1 MSVKGILNCGV
12 ALSVLVLGGAAFGQD
27 AEPAQTPAR
36 SPADSERPTDDVIVV
51 TGTNIIGA
59 RINEALPVTILNA
72 NDIANIGGVD
82 GEDLIRSLPA
92 QGGVAFRNDNNTTNN
107 NARGDIASINLR
119 SIGSS
124 GTLVLL
130 NGRRVVNHP
139 STQAE
144 LSTPVTTTNVNSL
157 PVAGIS
163 RVEVLN
169 DGASAIYGT
178 DAVAGVFNTILDD
191 DYTGLYVRGRSL
203 FATGNDL
210 NEQTLTLKAGE
221 DFNGGRTNV
230 SIALE
235 YSSRN
240 GLFASETDRAAS
252 EDLRPFLVGTS
263 FEGDTSFDNRAT
275 ASPWGQWTLNTT
287 SATRVRQNGETLT
300 TTSGVFHIQPNS
312 FSGCRGATA
321 DALSV
326 PGICIDDGSQ
336 DRDLRFDGAYERSI
350 ISDRDRFN
358 AFGFFNH
365 DLDNGVRLYGELGIY
380 LAETRSTNE
389 PRNGIGGTEI
399 SIPANYYY
407 NPFGPVTFSNGSANP
422 NRLPGLTNVPAEGI
436 PVFTD
441 GGRYRFVDVG
451 FRDIEVFNSQWRALG
466 GARGEFGDS
475 GWDWDGAVLYN
486 RAFAED
492 TANNSISRTLF
503 QQALFNETPNV
514 YNIFNGADPANT
526 SVGDATPNDRSL
538 IEPFLI
544 DVVRKS
550 TAELAL
556 IDFKV
561 TNGSVF
567 SLPGGSIGIAAGVEG
582 RYEGYDEDRDSRLDG
597 TITYTDQVT
606 GEVSQSDVY
615 GTSPTPDSSGS
626 RTVLAAFAEASIPLV
641 SPDMNI
647 PLVDTFDIQ
656 IAARY
661 EDYSDFGGS
670 GIKPRIAV
678 AWAPFQA
685 LKLRGAYSEGFRAP
699 NLVVVNEGVDRSNAR
714 EDSYF
719 CEGGVRNGT
728 FATFADCTGFSEG
741 RTERRSVADDIGPE
755 DDINITYGFVF
766 EPRGID
772 GPLSFLNALT
782 VTVDRWEI
790 ERQNVVGVF
799 GAENHISLDY
809 LLRLQGLSN
818 PNVVR
823 DTPNPDEIAFF
834 NAANL
839 DPAGDILFIRD
850 TYDNNEN
857 IDVAGID
864 YAIYYNIDD
873 TPLGDFDI
881 KLNASFLDNYFIDLS
896 PGALQI
902 RDAVDSGLISDEI
915 VVSQEGSIILQDG
928 QPEWRAS
935 ASLTWRHDSGFGA
948 GVRADYTS
956 EFIDTG
962 AGLNPA
968 GDPFFVEA
976 WTQTNAY
983 VEYEI
988 DSGGPL
994 DNTRIRVGANNIFDE
1009 DPPLA
1014 DETNGYDAAYHSI
1027 RGRQV
1032 YLDVRKS
1039 F

>member
-1 MSVKGILNCGV
+1 MSVRGILKCSV
-12 ALSVLVLGGAAFGQD
+12 ALSALALGGTAFAQEQ
-27 AEPAQTPAR
+27 AEEPAAAPPQRA
-36 SPADSERPTDDVIVV
+36 DVIVV
-51 TGTNIIGA
+51 TGTNIVGA
-59 RINEALPVTILNA
+59 RINEALPVTVLNSD
-72 NDIANIGGVD
+72 DIAAIGGVD
-82 GEDLIRSLPA
+82 GEDLIRSLPS
-92 QGGVAFRNDNNTTNN
+92 QGGVAFRTDNNTTNN

-144 LSTPVTTTNVNSL
+144 LSTPVTTTNVNAL
-157 PVAGIS
+157 PVSGIA

-191 DYTGLYVRGRSL
+191 DFEGLELRGRHL
-203 FATGNDL
+203 YATGNGL
-210 NEQTLTLKAGE
+210 NEQTLTVKAG
-221 DFNGGRTNV
+221 DNFNGGRTNL
-230 SIALE
+230 SFTAE
-235 YSSRN
+235 YSRRD
-240 GLFASETDRAAS
+240 GLFASEVERAAS

-263 FEGDTSFDNRAT
+263 FEDDVSFDNRAT
-275 ASPWGQWTLNTT
+275 QTPWGQWTLNTG
-287 SATRVRQNGETLT
+287 SADRVRQNGTTLT
-300 TTSGVFHIQPNS
+300 SAAGVFHVQPNA
-312 FSGCRGATA
+312 FPGCRADTA

-326 PGICIDDGSQ
+326 PGLCIDDGSQ
-336 DRDLRFDGAYERSI
+336 DRDLRYDGATERSI

-358 AFGFFNH
+358 GFGFFNH
-365 DLDNGVRLYGELGIY
+365 DLDNGVRLYGELGFY
-380 LAETRSTNE
+380 YAETRSTNE
-389 PRNGIGGTEI
+389 PRNGIGATDI
-399 SIPANYYY
+399 SVPANYYY
-407 NPFGPVTFSNGSANP
+407 NPFGPVTFSDGSLNP
-422 NRLPGLTNVPAEGI
+422 NRLPGLTNVPAAGL

-441 GGRYRFVDVG
+441 AGRYRFVDVG
-451 FRDIEVFNSQWRALG
+451 FRDIEVVNTQWRALG
-466 GARGEFGDS
+466 GARGEFGQS
-475 GWDWDGAVLYN
+475 GWDWDSAVLYN
-486 RAFAED
+486 RAYAED

-514 YNIFNGADPANT
+514 YNLFNGGDPANP

-550 TAELAL
+550 TSELAL
-556 IDFKV
+556 VDFKV
-561 TNGSVF
+561 SNGDVF
-567 SLPGGSIGIAAGVEG
+567 AVPGGFIGLAAGVEA
-582 RYEGYDEDRDSRLDG
+582 RYEAYEEDRDSRLDG
-597 TITYTDQVT
+597 TITFTDQVT
-606 GEVSQSDVY
+606 GEVSETDVY

-626 RTVLAAFAEASIPLV
+626 RNVLAAFAEASIPVV

-656 IAARY
+656 LAARY
-661 EDYSDFGGS
+661 EEYSDFGGS
-670 GIKPRIAV
+670 GIKPRIAA
-678 AWAPFQA
+678 AWVPVEGF
-685 LKLRGAYSEGFRAP
+685 KLRGAYSQGFRAP
-699 NLVVVNEGVDRSNAR
+699 NLIVVNEGVDRSNAR
-714 EDSYF
+714 EDSYA
-719 CEGGVRNGT
+719 CEAGVRNGT
-728 FATFADCTGFSEG
+728 FANFAACTGFSEG

-755 DDINITYGFVF
+755 DDINITYGIVF
-766 EPRGID
+766 EPRGLD
-772 GPLSFLNALT
+772 GPLSFLNSLT

-790 ERQNVVGVF
+790 ERQDVVGVF

-809 LLRLQGLSN
+809 LLRLQGSSN

-823 DTPNPDEIAFF
+823 ADPDLDDINFYT
-834 NAANL
+834 AAGL

-857 IDVAGID
+857 IDVQGID
-864 YAIYYNIDD
+864 YGIYYALDD
-873 TPLGDFDI
+873 TPLGDFNLN
-881 KLNASFLDNYFIDLS
+881 LNASFLDTYLIALS
-896 PGALQI
+896 PGAQQI
-902 RDAVDSGLISDEI
+902 RDAVDGGLISNEI
-915 VVSQEGSIILQDG
+915 TVSQEGNIILQDG

-935 ASLTWRHDSGFGA
+935 ATLTWRHPSGFGG

-962 AGLNPA
+962 AGLDPN
-968 GDPFFVEA
+968 GDPFIVTE

-983 VEYEI
+983 LQYDI
-988 DSGGPL
+988 DSDGPL
-994 DNTRIRVGANNIFDE
+994 DGMLIRVGSNNIFDE

-1032 YLDVRKS
+1032 YIDVRKR